1 MHARVS
7 RLLTQALCKPR
18 ELPSVDDAAPYAE
31 LWEELCRAAL
41 EMGTGSSS
49 KVVTSC
55 LSFLLRVLLPLCAV
69 DGGKTSPLGQQLSSA
84 FLPLLPK
91 IAQGKGNSVCVK
103 QLFVSHGQ
111 FALSL
116 LQPTID
122 AVPEPADVHACAV
135 FVELLLSALRH
146 RDVLM
151 SSSALQAAVAA
162 AAAPLVSSLVP
173 LLQPGDADREW
184 TSLFVQICGL
194 VTALVTAAQKMPVVQ
209 AGLASVDVA
218 RFSAAGEVLLA
229 SARGAAPRIQ
239 DNVRGT
245 CAKLKAV
252 VDAAAAAAAA
262 AAAVTEP
269 RKRRRL

>member
-31 LWEELCRAAL
+31 LREELCRAAL

-55 LSFLLRVLLPLCAV
+55 LSFLLRVLLPLSSV
-69 DGGKTSPLGQQLSSA
+69 DGKTSPLGQQLSSA

-91 IAQGKGNSVCVK
+91 VAQGKGNSVCVK

-151 SSSALQAAVAA
+151 SSSSLQAAVAA

-218 RFSAAGEVLLA
+218 AFFAAGEVLLA

-245 CAKLKAV
+245 CAKLKAA
-252 VDAAAAAAAA
+252 VDAAAAAAAVA
-262 AAAVTEP
+262 EP